1 MSKIETFKN
10 ERLDIDLFAGAMIFI
25 AFKRQF
31 GESLNEYISKNSS
44 DIEALAFIV
53 LEAYKS
59 ACYIKN
65 KAPELTI
72 EDIGNKLDLNELL
85 KCFSLLFPANEVE
98 PEKKTK
104 GQ

>member
-10 ERLDIDLFAGAMIFI
+10 DRIDFDMFAGAMIFI

-31 GESLNEYISKNSS
+31 GESLNEYIQKNSS

-53 LEAYKS
+53 FEAYKS
-59 ACYIKN
+59 ACYIRN
-65 KAPELTI
+65 KEPELKLD
-72 EDIGNKLDLNELL
+72 DIANKLDLNELL
-85 KCFSLLFPANEVE
+85 EAFTLLFPTE

-104 GQ
+104 EK